1 MFKNKYIIKGDT
13 TEIYCNHR
21 NEEPKI
27 CLIDTEDLSRLI
39 EYNKTWHSWPC
50 HTDDTYYIIASVY
63 VSKNNIEDKS
73 TTIFMHSFI
82 MNASTRDKANRI
94 IVDHKNNNPLDNR
107 KENLRIADND
117 QNTKNRKGKNK
128 NNKSG
133 YRNVF
138 WSTKDERWLVVLQ
151 IEKKSKCFGRFKF
164 NDLAKAGILAEEMR
178 QLHYG
183 EYAGKD

>member
-1 MFKNKYIIKGDT
+1 MFKNKYIIKGNV
-13 TEIYCNHR
+13 TEIYCNYR

-27 CLIDTEDLSRLI
+27 CLIDTDDLSRLI

-63 VSKNNIEDKS
+63 VSKNNTKDKS

-82 MNASTRDKANRI
+82 MNASTRDKTNRI

-117 QNTKNRKGKNK
+117 QNTKNRKGKNS

-133 YRNVF
+133 HRNVSWNGNT
-138 WSTKDERWLVVLQ
+138 WSVQLQ
-151 IEKKSKCFGRFKF
+151 IEGKNTTLKRFKK
-164 NDLAKAGILAEEMR
+164 DQLEVAGAYAKEMR
-178 QLHYG
+178 LKYYG
-183 EYAGKD
+183 EFAGKS